1 MKSRKD
7 LGMKKILSI
16 FGVILLIIG
25 LLIFIFSK
33 KSSIGII
40 GGADGSTVLFIA
52 GKAWIFPAIAGAL
65 LIFVSCVFLLKK
77 KK

>member
-1 MKSRKD
+1 
-7 LGMKKILSI
+7 MKKILSI
-16 FGVILLIIG
+16 CGVILLIIG

-40 GGADGSTVLFIA
+40 GGADGPTVLFIA
-52 GKAWIFPAIAGAL
+52 GKAWIFPATAGAL